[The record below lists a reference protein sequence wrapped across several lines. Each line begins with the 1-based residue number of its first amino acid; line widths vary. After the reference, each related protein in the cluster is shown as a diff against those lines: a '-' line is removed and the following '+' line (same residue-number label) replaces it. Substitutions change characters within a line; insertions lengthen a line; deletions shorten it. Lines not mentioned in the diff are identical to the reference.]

1 MSFFFPSASN
11 TSNTNTKTRDIV
23 EALNK
28 YNFNEENAWENM
40 IGEKFPALNTDGGKK
55 LPEEIASNLEEL
67 KKIFLKIGQANG
79 QMGIDAIEK
88 DLQTIGE
95 VMRFADGLSKPNI
108 FGLSFMGFGK
118 TNPVFRPNV
127 IQTFELILDAIHSGK
142 PVEHLI
148 SVFNKGCTF
157 WIDQKNAD
165 VKFAGDCLEI
175 LSLTIA
181 QKLCNGI
188 ATLEIAQPIRSGPI
202 KEVCKQNM
210 LDTNTNSGVD
220 SVLENALRNFHDGK
234 YELKDM
240 KNVIQVIESLYHL
253 DRNNSIYCLGD
264 LLVKL
269 QVYKEIHD
277 DICQLCQACAGDLRS
292 LETLRAANEVKKQS
306 MFRKEKIEKRFKQIQ
321 GSLYPG
327 IIGQKTKEIED
338 LNKKIKEAEETI
350 ESIEKKKGGNVQK
363 LIHYSGMLKERI
375 LHFTTMEESIKN
387 LTGSDEFRKI
397 VVENADTRGPSLNRA
412 CYILATYLNNYLDN
426 SLSFTVKGGRKDFIK
441 SVTATINQIDAYV
454 GV

>member
-11 TSNTNTKTRDIV
+11 TSNTKTRDIV

-40 IGEKFPALNTDGGKK
+40 IKGNFPALRTDNGKK
-55 LPEEIASNLEEL
+55 LPEKIASNLEKL

-88 DLQTIGE
+88 DLRTIRE
-95 VMRFADGLSKPNI
+95 VMEYAEGLKKSNWY
-108 FGLSFMGFGK
+108 FVVDVGK
-118 TNPVFRPNV
+118 WRPVFRPNV
-127 IQTFELILDAIHSGK
+127 IQTFEPILGAIHSGK
-142 PVEHLI
+142 PVKELI
-148 SVFNKGCTF
+148 LKFNAGCTD

-181 QKLCNGI
+181 QKLCNDI

-240 KNVIQVIESLYHL
+240 ENVILVIKSLYHFDENKPTCCL
-253 DRNNSIYCLGD
+253 DG
-264 LLVKL
+264 LLKTL
-269 QVYKEIHD
+269 QNRKKIHN
-277 DICQLCQACAGDLRS
+277 DICQFCTDCAGDLKS
-292 LETLRAANEVKKQS
+292 LEMLRAANEVKKQS
-306 MFRKEKIEKRFKQIQ
+306 TLRKEEIEEKLVQREGQLSQATID
-321 GSLYPG
+321 
-327 IIGQKTKEIED
+327 QKTKEIED
-338 LNKKIKEAEETI
+338 LNKKIKKAEETI
-350 ESIEKKKGGNVQK
+350 ESIEKEKGGNVQK
-363 LIHYSGMLKERI
+363 LTHYSELLKEGI
-375 LHFTTMEESIKN
+375 FHFTKVEEGITN

-397 VVENADTRGPSLNRA
+397 VVENADAEGPPLNRA
-412 CYILATYLNNYLDN
+412 CYILAAHLGNYLDN
-426 SLSFTVKGGRKDFIK
+426 SLSFAVRDGRKGFIK
-441 SVTATINQIDAYV
+441 SVDATIRCIDAYV